1 MVMRRRDIASE
12 RTEEPLPIVA
22 GSFSFCKINV
32 FSLQFYLFFVAILF
46 VLRIN
51 SNYFAYQNK

>member
-1 MVMRRRDIASE
+1 MRRRGIASE
-12 RTEEPLPIVA
+12 RAEKPLPIVA
-22 GSFSFCKINV
+22 GSFSFCKTHV
-32 FSLQFYLFFVAILF
+32 FSLQFYLFCMAILF